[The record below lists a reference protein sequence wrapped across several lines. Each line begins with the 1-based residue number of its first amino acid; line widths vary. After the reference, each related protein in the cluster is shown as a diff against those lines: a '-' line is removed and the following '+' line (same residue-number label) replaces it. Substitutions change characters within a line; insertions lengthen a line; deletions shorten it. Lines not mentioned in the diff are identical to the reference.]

1 MALKHAQLLDV
12 IDLHETDAD
21 RSGAFSRSLLKTDQ
35 LQLMQLMLGGGEQLP
50 EHHVAGEITIQ
61 CLAGCVRVVMSP
73 HTRELTAGQ
82 LIALPA
88 GKRHAVH
95 AQSDATLLVT
105 LLRNA

>member
-12 IDLHETDAD
+12 IDLHATDED
-21 RSGAFSRSLLKTDQ
+21 QCGTFSRSLLKTDH
-35 LQLMQLMLGGGEQLP
+35 LQIMQLVLGAGEQLP

-61 CLAGCVRVVMSP
+61 CLTGKVRVVLPSR
-73 HTRELTAGQ
+73 TCEITTGQ

-88 GKRHAVH
+88 GKQHAVH
-95 AQSDATLLVT
+95 AQSNATLLVT

>member
-12 IDLHETDAD
+12 IDLRATDED
-21 RSGAFSRSLLKTDQ
+21 RCGAFSRSLLKTNH
-35 LQLMQLMLGGGEQLP
+35 LQLMQLVLGIGEQLP

-61 CLAGCVRVVMSP
+61 CLTGNVRVVMP
-73 HTRELTAGQ
+73 LQTCELTAGQ

-88 GKRHAVH
+88 GERHAVH
-95 AQSDATLLVT
+95 AQSNATLLVT